1 MERDVQD
8 SERDRER
15 RGTAAGTVA
24 DLALRNLAGWV
35 ESHLTGDDPAHAEAW
50 AKGALGAQ
58 TLAAVFAERS

>member
-15 RGTAAGTVA
+15 RGTAAGTTVA

-35 ESHLTGDDPAHAEAW
+35 ESHLTGDDWPDEPP
-50 AKGALGAQ
+50 
-58 TLAAVFAERS
+58 F